1 MQFPFLSTGVPN
13 YVLYSMIG
21 VIISH
26 EVSHAFDDQ
35 GGRYDEYGNL
45 HDWWDVN
52 TAEKFYDK
60 AECFVHQYQAEKIR
74 EAGGQTLNGRLSL
87 GENIADNAGLK
98 TSFRVCNVS

>member
-1 MQFPFLSTGVPN
+1 
-13 YVLYSMIG
+13 MIG

-60 AECFVHQYQAEKIR
+60 AECFVQQYQAEKIR

-98 TSFRVCNVS
+98 TSFRVCNSFRRIV